1 MPSVRPIA
9 AGLAALICAAC
20 TDMSTFS
27 RPDLPESLG
36 GKGAVIV
43 EVHGIGVWTYLMDV
57 WINNHKQGDVRGSYF
72 AATLSP
78 GEYTLNKLSRE
89 SSGPSGGYGGVNV
102 SLFNVKSFPVERH
115 FTVRAGEITNLGEL
129 VLLLDPRTPDS
140 KQFVIRTVD
149 NTADA
154 RVFLQSHY
162 PKLLASVKP
171 EALTLASG
179 DYVQGTDLE
188 KLRVY
193 IASTQAKQLRA
204 SHYVTGPAGT
214 FAAVDHDRT
223 GTPTR
228 VHLIDFGVTAGI
240 VDAAEQVK
248 RDRFA
253 FQTSDGRLFVLNG
266 GHAVQRPLPEGME
279 LRAGSSDHQLHLAGD
294 RNIVIVERG
303 LNLSISADD
312 GLTWKYASGGAE
324 SPGTYSTTG
333 FGADDSG
340 YFVFQ
345 SYPPRLLYS
354 PLGEPNLQPVPL
366 PPQMREVRR
375 ITALDGAVVLEGLTS
390 LLGET
395 PAPFF
400 VRAHDGD
407 DWQQRLMPDTPRCAP
422 MQFLDQKGER
432 LRTICGTA
440 VYASADGG
448 LHWEP
453 EMQR

>member
-1 MPSVRPIA
+1 
-9 AGLAALICAAC
+9 
-20 TDMSTFS
+20 
-27 RPDLPESLG
+27 
-36 GKGAVIV
+36 
-43 EVHGIGVWTYLMDV
+43 MDV
-57 WINNHKQGDVRGSYF
+57 WINDHKQGEVRGSYF

-78 GEYTLNKLSRE
+78 GEYTLNKISRE
-89 SSGPSGGYGGVNV
+89 TFGLGTYTAAVQFQS
-102 SLFNVKSFPVERH
+102 FKVKSFPVERH

-129 VLLLDPRTPDS
+129 ILLLDPRTPDS
-140 KQFVIRTVD
+140 KQFVIRAVD

-154 RVFLQSHY
+154 RLFLQSHY
-162 PKLLASVKP
+162 PKLLASMKP
-171 EALTLASG
+171 DALTSASG

-193 IASTQAKQLRA
+193 IASTQAKQLKA
-204 SHYVTGPAGT
+204 SRYVTGPAGT
-214 FAAVDHDRT
+214 LAAVDHDRT

-228 VHLIDFGVTAGI
+228 VHLIDSGITAGI
-240 VDAAEQVK
+240 VDVAEQVK
-248 RDRFA
+248 RDRLA

-266 GHAVQRPLPEGME
+266 GRTVQRPLPEGMQ
-279 LRAGSSDHQLHLAGD
+279 LRAGLSYDKLYLAGD

-303 LNLSISADD
+303 LNLCISADD

-324 SPGTYSTTG
+324 SPGAYSTTG
-333 FGADDSG
+333 FGGNDSG

-345 SYPPRLLYS
+345 SYPPRLLHS
-354 PLGEPNLQPVPL
+354 PLGEPNLQAVPL

-400 VRAHDGD
+400 VRAHDSD
-407 DWQQRLMPDTPRCAP
+407 DWQQRLMPNTPRCAP
-422 MQFLDQKGER
+422 MQFLDQKGEQ
-432 LRTICGTA
+432 LRTVCGTA
-440 VYASADGG
+440 VYVSADGG

-453 EMQR
+453 GTQG

>member
-1 MPSVRPIA
+1 MPSIRPA
-9 AGLAALICAAC
+9 AIGLAVLICGC
-20 TDMSTFS
+20 TDMNTIR

-36 GKGAVIV
+36 GKGAVIA
-43 EVHGIGVWTYLMDV
+43 EVHGIGIQTYYMDV
-57 WINNHKQGDVRGSYF
+57 SINHHKKDFVRSSYF

-78 GEYTLNKLSRE
+78 GEYTLNELSRDAA
-89 SSGPSGGYGGVNV
+89 GPSGGFGGVNV
-102 SLFNVKSFPVERH
+102 TFHKVTSFPVERH

-129 VLLLDPRTPDS
+129 ILLRDPRTPNS
-140 KQFVIRTVD
+140 EQFVVRTVD
-149 NTADA
+149 NNADA

-162 PKLLASVKP
+162 PKLLASMKP
-171 EALTLASG
+171 EALTLAPG

-193 IASTQAKQLRA
+193 IASTQANQLRA

-214 FAAVDHDRT
+214 LAAVDHDRT

-228 VHLIDFGVTAGI
+228 VHLIDSGVTAGI
-240 VDAAEQVK
+240 VDSAEQLK

-266 GHAVQRPLPEGME
+266 GHPAQRPLPEGME
-279 LRAGSSDHQLHLAGD
+279 LRAGLSDGQLHLAGD
-294 RNIVIVERG
+294 RNIVFVERG

-312 GLTWKYASGGAE
+312 GLTWKYASGGAA

-333 FGADDSG
+333 FGGDNSG

-345 SYPPRLLYS
+345 SYPPRLLHS

-366 PPQMREVRR
+366 PPQIREVRR

-400 VRAHDGD
+400 VRAHEGD
-407 DWQQRLMPDTPRCAP
+407 DWQQRLMPNTPRCAP

-432 LRTICGTA
+432 LRTVCGTA

-453 EMQR
+453 QTQG